1 MASKRKK
8 LTGVQK
14 AAIIMVSMGPD
25 HSSKVLRLLSD
36 EMIERVTVEI
46 ANMERVSQN
55 VQGDVMNE
63 FIEMVGAQTNIM
75 DGGIEYARD
84 LLQKALGSHRAKEIM
99 DVLMQMQQQTRPFA
113 LARKADP
120 VQLANVLV
128 NEHPQTISLILC
140 YLQPDKAGLVLSELD
155 EDLQADVAERIATI
169 NRTSPAVIK
178 RIENIMNNKLSSL
191 VSEDLENVGGVK
203 TLVEILNSVDRGT
216 EKNILNELEKEQPDL
231 ADVVRTSLFVFEDIV
246 TLDKG
251 SVQRLLREVNNEDL
265 VLALKGASE
274 EVVKLIF
281 DNVSKRA
288 GETLKEDIEFLGPV
302 RLSAVEEAQR
312 NIVNTIRRLEE
323 TGEIILSRGDSDAIV
338 V

>member
-1 MASKRKK
+1 
-8 LTGVQK
+8 
-14 AAIIMVSMGPD
+14 
-25 HSSKVLRLLSD
+25 
-36 EMIERVTVEI
+36 
-46 ANMERVSQN
+46 
-55 VQGDVMNE
+55 
-63 FIEMVGAQTNIM
+63 
-75 DGGIEYARD
+75 
-84 LLQKALGSHRAKEIM
+84 
-99 DVLMQMQQQTRPFA
+99 
-113 LARKADP
+113 
-120 VQLANVLV
+120 
-128 NEHPQTISLILC
+128 
-140 YLQPDKAGLVLSELD
+140 
-155 EDLQADVAERIATI
+155 
-169 NRTSPAVIK
+169 
-178 RIENIMNNKLSSL
+178 
-191 VSEDLENVGGVK
+191 
-203 TLVEILNSVDRGT
+203 LNSVDRGT